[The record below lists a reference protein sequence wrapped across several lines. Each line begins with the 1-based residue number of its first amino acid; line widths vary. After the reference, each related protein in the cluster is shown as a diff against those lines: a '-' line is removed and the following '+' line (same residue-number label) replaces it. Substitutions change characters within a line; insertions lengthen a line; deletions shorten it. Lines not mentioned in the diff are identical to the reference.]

1 MCVIGIKQSYV
12 LYYNS
17 FFWYLYEYRYVYS
30 LKIRQ
35 CVIYS
40 VDNSIKR
47 RRERER
53 EGWGYIENCSW
64 KEVNFCI
71 YLL

>member
-1 MCVIGIKQSYV
+1 MCVIGIKYSYV
-12 LYYNS
+12 LYYS
-17 FFWYLYEYRYVYS
+17 LFFWYLYEYCYVYS

-40 VDNSIKR
+40 VDNSI
-47 RRERER
+47 ER

-64 KEVNFCI
+64 KEVNFCN